1 VHYVST
7 LSKCLSPGLRTAFVV
22 SPDAARQAA
31 FLSALRSL
39 SLMRAPL
46 TAVLVTQWL
55 HDGTAQRVL
64 AGVRAEA
71 RARQALAAHVFGSVP
86 AHRHM
91 SRDGIHLWLVLP
103 GYWTAEAF
111 ARAARDEGLS
121 ITPSNAF
128 SSGPS
133 DVNAIRI
140 SLGGGRD
147 KKRIA
152 LALSRLSGLLASK
165 PSTQHA
171 VVV

>member
-1 VHYVST
+1 
-7 LSKCLSPGLRTAFVV
+7 
-22 SPDAARQAA
+22 
-31 FLSALRSL
+31 
-39 SLMRAPL
+39 
-46 TAVLVTQWL
+46 
-55 HDGTAQRVL
+55 
-64 AGVRAEA
+64 
-71 RARQALAAHVFGSVP
+71 
-86 AHRHM
+86 M

-171 VVV
+171 VVI